1 MIKTREIIQEEAFQA
16 LKKADYKG
24 VVVLS
29 TGTGKSKVAVRC
41 MIEGN
46 FKNILITSPRTNL
59 KQSWME
65 QLDKWY
71 PEWGT
76 NDEAITI
83 QNIQTAYKWV
93 IEEIKS
99 YDLIIVDEIHVISV
113 EMIKYLQLAY
123 QLNIPVIGLTA
134 TPFKENEFKR
144 DVLYTMFPIVYEYYG
159 AEKDLVVNKCRY
171 IVYEY
176 ELTDEFKVLA
186 GTKDKKWLVG
196 EKTQYEY
203 LTKQYEEGK
212 RLMAQEGADDYFTQS
227 LLWMKSGN
235 SSQRIAGST
244 FFRAIKNRKDFLWS
258 LESSASIA
266 RDLKYKILDMRGN
279 KLLLFSELTK
289 QANKLSGNLVHSNIT
304 VKSKDTLEANK
315 STIESFNR
323 GFIRDISSCN
333 SLTLGLNLTG
343 ANWAIFESYSSSSV
357 NSVQKSG
364 RLHRLSINELA
375 NIIILKPKN
384 TQMETWFNK
393 AFDFVTEFE
402 TINNVNDLKF

>member
-93 IEEIKS
+93 KEDIS
-99 YDLIIVDEIHVISV
+99 QYDLIVVDEIHVISV
-113 EMIKYLQLAY
+113 EMVKYLQIAQELG
-123 QLNIPVIGLTA
+123 ISVIGLTA
-134 TPFKENEFKR
+134 TPFKENDFKR
-144 DVLYTMFPIVYEYYG
+144 DVLYKLFPIVYEYYL
-159 AEKDLVVNKCRY
+159 AEDHGIVNKCRY

-203 LTKQYEEGK
+203 LTKQYENGK
-212 RLMAQEGADDYFTQS
+212 MLMAQEGADDYFTQS

-235 SSQRIAGST
+235 PSQRIAGST

-258 LESSASIA
+258 LESSVQIA
-266 RDLKYKILDMRGN
+266 LKLSSKILYAGN

-289 QANKLSGNLVHSNIT
+289 QANKLSGNVIHSNVT
-304 VKSKDTLEANK
+304 SKSKDTAEANK
-315 STIESFNR
+315 HNLHLFNI
-323 GFIRDISSCN
+323 GVITNLASCN
-333 SLTLGLNLTG
+333 SLTLGLNLVG
-343 ANWAIFESYSSSSV
+343 ANWAIFESYSSSNV
-357 NSVQKSG
+357 NSVQKAG
-364 RLHRLSINELA
+364 RLHRLGLDEVA

-393 AFDFVTEFE
+393 AFDFVAEFE
-402 TINNVNDLKF
+402 TINNVNDLKL